1 LEASD
6 PEGCHQSIWENPD
19 PSTETTAEAAVEAWM
34 SYEQYFDYETGLPQ
48 EGKEKEAFEFLNV
61 INTET
66 DEVGYAI
73 KEHYVIGYFCPA
85 ANTDP

>member
-1 LEASD
+1 
-6 PEGCHQSIWENPD
+6 
-19 PSTETTAEAAVEAWM
+19 
-34 SYEQYFDYETGLPQ
+34 LPQ

-85 ANTDP
+85 ANTDPQILRATTP